1 MAIKQLSL
9 NYSLNTGSKWIYCN
23 FPEKLPTD
31 AYGDKNAGSHC
42 LNRQTVSG
50 TGQIFYSYNCQKLSG
65 TCNFGIR
72 VYNPGT
78 SSVTF
83 TRTNYGHSN
92 SKEAGG
98 WDPVGFKSWQ
108 RFFLKM

>member
-31 AYGDKNAGSHC
+31 AYGGKNAGSHC

-50 TGQIFYSYNCQKLSG
+50 SGQIFYSYNCQKLSG
-65 TCNFGIR
+65 ACNFGIR

-92 SKEAGG
+92 S
-98 WDPVGFKSWQ
+98 
-108 RFFLKM
+108 